1 MYLILLSMYVNC
13 MWLFV
18 LVALSLLPVIR
29 GQKGVMS
36 ETKTVD
42 EVVWFGKGMDGG
54 SVEVVREVRGGCREF
69 YI

>member
-18 LVALSLLPVIR
+18 LVALSLVPVIR

-42 EVVWFGKGMDGG
+42 EVVWFGKGTDGG
-54 SVEVVREVRGGCREF
+54 SVEVVREARGRV
-69 YI
+69 